1 MSLTGGQSSEASFHV
16 PVMVEEVL
24 TKLVRGTES
33 AILDC
38 TVGDGGHALRIL
50 ERSRCFLVGID
61 KDGEALK
68 IARERLSSYAGRFFL
83 TKADFR
89 DIRAVLARVGI
100 PRVDGVLFDLGVSL
114 RQLTDPSR
122 GFTYWGDAPLDMRM
136 DKTEPVTAADLLA
149 TCGEEEIERILR
161 EYGEERY
168 ARPIAHLIVTERE
181 RRPLR
186 AARDLVELIY
196 RAIPARARR
205 TGGHPARKTFQ
216 ALRIAVNR
224 ELDGLDR
231 AIETAFYVTKPGG
244 RVVVLSYH
252 SLEDGVTKGVFRRME
267 AAKVASILERKPLTP
282 AKAERER
289 NPRSRSA
296 KLRAAA
302 LI

>member
-1 MSLTGGQSSEASFHV
+1 MSLLSGQLPEGSFHV

-24 TKLVRGTES
+24 AKLVRGTES

-38 TVGDGGHALRIL
+38 TVGEGGHALRIL
-50 ERSRCFLVGID
+50 ERSKCFLVGID
-61 KDGEALK
+61 KDDQALEL
-68 IARERLSSYAGRFFL
+68 ARKRLMPYVGRFFL

-89 DIRAVLARVGI
+89 DARAVLALVGI

-136 DKTEPVTAADLLA
+136 DKTGPVTAADLLE
-149 TCGEEEIERILR
+149 TSGEEELERILR

-168 ARPIAHLIVTERE
+168 ARSIAHLIVTERE

-186 AARDLVELIY
+186 TARDLVELIY

-205 TGGHPARKTFQ
+205 MGGHPARRTFQ

-231 AIETAFYVTKPGG
+231 AIEMAFYLTKPGG

-252 SLEDGVTKGVFRRME
+252 SLEDRVAKSVFRRME
-267 AAKVASILERKPLTP
+267 AARIASILERKPLTP
-282 AKAERER
+282 TKAERER

>member
-1 MSLTGGQSSEASFHV
+1 MSLVSGQSPEGPFHV

-24 TKLVRGTES
+24 AKLVRGTES
-33 AILDC
+33 VIVDC
-38 TVGDGGHALRIL
+38 TVGDGGHALHIL
-50 ERSRCFLVGID
+50 ERSKCFLIGID
-61 KDGEALK
+61 KDEEALEV
-68 IARERLSSYAGRFFL
+68 ARRRLAPHVGRFFL

-89 DIRAVLARVGI
+89 EVRAVLARVGI
-100 PRVDGVLFDLGVSL
+100 PRVDGVLFDLGASL

-136 DKTEPVTAADLLA
+136 DKSGPVTAADLLE
-149 TCGEEEIERILR
+149 TCAEEELERILR

-168 ARPIAHLIVTERE
+168 ARAIAHLIVTERE
-181 RRPLR
+181 KRPLR
-186 AARDLVELIY
+186 TARDLVELIY

-205 TGGHPARKTFQ
+205 TGGHPARRTFQ

-252 SLEDGVTKGVFRRME
+252 SLEDGVAKSVFKRME

-282 AKAERER
+282 TKAERER